1 MVVFPGLPV
10 GQACFPFNGYSLKAF
25 LAARAKLAIPWW
37 TEPSQC
43 MSFAC
48 EFAKMAPARIS
59 LLDAAILFIWKV
71 LMCYVTYMLCDIK
84 LLLYNVKQS
93 TYNLWYNMLPQ
104 KWYKLKKCYITFACK
119 VAKMAR
125 ARCSYPIMI
134 LLSPVLSANATTH
147 HLLGAS
153 APAQNAGQG
162 SVSTLCQL
170 VSNGIN
176 WNQVGSS
183 KWQKSSFRATLQEK
197 CFFLCLWVR
206 STFTAHNKLTKAE

>member
-1 MVVFPGLPV
+1 MWQQSWLFFQAYLSARPVSRSTVIASKLSLLPEQTLQCHDELNRHCV
-10 GQACFPFNGYSLKAF
+10 WASHASLPKW
-25 LAARAKLAIPWW
+25 R
-37 TEPSQC
+37 Q
-43 MSFAC
+43 
-48 EFAKMAPARIS
+48 
-59 LLDAAILFIWKV
+59 LDAAILFIWKV